1 MEEKTNEHLEKMNKE
16 ISIHNGNE
24 PANPI
29 KDSSF
34 YRSGLTKREMIA
46 MNLVS
51 AYIIKGENRETAVA
65 SAVSCA
71 DLLLEGLRKNK
82 KI

>member
-24 PANPI
+24 PAHPI
-29 KDSSF
+29 ETSSI

-51 AYIIKGENRETAVA
+51 AYIAKGETRA
-65 SAVSCA
+65 SAVAHAVSSA
-71 DLLLEGLRKNK
+71 DLLLEELRKNK